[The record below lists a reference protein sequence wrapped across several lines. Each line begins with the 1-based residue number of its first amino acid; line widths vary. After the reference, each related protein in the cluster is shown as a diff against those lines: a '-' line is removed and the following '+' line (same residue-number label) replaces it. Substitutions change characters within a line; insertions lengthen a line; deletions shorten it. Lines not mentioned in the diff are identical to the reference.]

1 MEEEFQ
7 DAVEEV
13 DESAAARAAEGTLKV
28 RAYLQSLSVSLNEE
42 GTDARLALLGMEGL
56 EAHVTF
62 AGGGMTVSGQL
73 GNLTAQD
80 TYTAPSTPYEMLGL
94 RSAEEHSLLTF
105 EYEAPSEAVRAVAR
119 AAMKYDSSVRV
130 RMSSVQLSYWHPAV
144 MRTVNYMLEGVLG
157 ALMSAT
163 ANTVAHMARSM
174 MGSPE
179 VSAMSLD
186 VVVESPLVNLPTVA
200 GGTDGFSADLGR
212 LSVHNTLEHRA
223 AAQSKLASAAGL
235 EGEASLDCWSVTIE
249 QMHLHA
255 RRSEESAITPE
266 EAELLSDM
274 AFDVTVERG
283 VGASAGRALV
293 VSATGGELACRCS
306 KAQYVLL
313 MRVFSLNLA
322 GAGDR
327 HTVQLQQLATE
338 RPNTHASPAPPPR
351 ERAGVSFTHAIVP
364 ETAATMLVRLN
375 LPLVTLELRNEDAL
389 SEGGLARI
397 SMRSYAIEYT
407 NSRGGVQVALA
418 LDALRAD
425 DLLHGGTEFVKTVH
439 GSTTESTQFVHLEYS
454 RNFDGT
460 ESELELHFSRLHVE
474 WNADTI
480 ASLLTL
486 ARTPF
491 ADDDVME
498 EEFQDAVEEVDESA
512 AARAAEGTLKVR
524 AYLQSLS
531 VSLNEEGTDARLA
544 LLGMEGLEAHVTFAG
559 GGMTVSGQLGNLTAQ
574 DTYTAPSTP
583 YEMLGLRSA
592 EEHSL
597 LTFEYEAPSEAVRAV
612 ARAAMK
618 YDSSVR
624 VRMSSVQLSYWH
636 PAVMRTVNY
645 MLEGVLGALMS
656 ATANTVA
663 HMARSM
669 MGSPEV
675 SAMSLDVVVESPLVN
690 LPTVAGGTDGF
701 SADLGRLSVHNT
713 LEHRAAAQSKLA
725 SAAGL
730 EGEASLDCW
739 SVTIEQMHLHA
750 RRSEESAI
758 TPEEAELLS
767 DMAFDVTVERGVGAS
782 AGRALVVSATGGELA
797 CRCSKAQYVL
807 LMRVFSLNLA
817 GAGDRHTVQDDGIR
831 VHADQKPDD
840 EGDSAEAAEIA
851 FLEESTTLTMNLKF
865 NLGSAALQ
873 LDDEEGSLV
882 SIALRR
888 LGVDYKQNGKSGSEI
903 ECSCGAVE
911 MCNAR
916 KGAGMRALLCADANL
931 PQKPKDES
939 APLSPP
945 QVQFIYSNELPSG
958 NRVIVANVHGTKMLL
973 VPVVFASVHAF
984 FVSGG
989 DASKETQQDDHGVS
1003 PSPPSPSRA
1012 TAYAMSS
1019 AMLSPLETGRRKVQS
1034 HVTSTPR
1041 STASGGTLQVRLWL
1055 DASELVLPKDADK
1068 LDGESIAL
1076 RGALCAKYHDS
1087 HGHDQLDLEVMQL
1100 QLKVIHESVASTV
1113 LAPTSLSAK
1122 ISRGPSHTGSKV
1134 EMSLMIDEQVDCCIS
1149 YKDCKLAADIA
1160 FELRGAAASG
1170 DTVDD
1175 APSISVGGRVDEM
1188 DVESFTMKELRTII
1202 KAAGLAFEDC
1212 IERGDVQARAREAQ
1226 QRMKEQGVTLLYSD
1240 ISEDRDLMVRN
1251 PTQPQVS
1258 CAVQVEGF
1266 RLVLINDLNGRTAPL
1281 VSTMIRPL
1289 AFMGSGTSAHF
1300 ELGGEV
1306 GINIDMRN
1314 ANMSLWEPL
1323 LEPFKFEL
1331 TASMINGKDKLNDVK
1346 FEAKKP
1352 MNLNL
1357 SSDMCVLLSSTVITL
1372 FEDVTGSAKVG
1383 VGEDVF
1389 TPFTICNEIGLVLRY
1404 GRSRAGPPEAIL
1416 LPAER
1421 QAFNFWPELD
1431 DRLLL
1436 CDPKGPPPTSL
1447 CLAVD
1452 GWNQVHDVPIE
1463 RVGKQL
1469 VDLHS
1474 PKNAGVRARII
1485 CETTLVND
1493 ERRVRIMSTTQLR
1506 NQTRELLCVRIGR
1519 PNQQA
1524 DSIHTLAPGET
1535 LPMPPQHGSFAYR
1548 VCLRPMDGDY
1558 DWSSQCSIPSD
1569 DGSIQ
1574 PAGSASF
1581 RCPLMSHANH
1591 AWHCVMHHEGRK
1603 QGICEVRI
1611 LPSMMLTN
1619 LLSSTLHFELTDPK
1633 SSACTSWTVKSGDTL
1648 PLHAFVANAALYL
1661 SVHVKGYGPSQHL
1674 LVSVPAPTDE
1684 SNTIKRSLHVF
1695 DRYRNTLSISACSE
1709 RLQSSVHRLSL
1720 WAPYW
1725 VINNTGLPLLIRQV
1739 GATHGF
1745 TGDEPTVVR
1754 EIVCENQRR
1763 PTAFHNFSAKNLYP
1777 TDVHGPFSDEHM
1789 KRKYM
1794 NLSSVWLPPGWIW
1807 LDDKWELERSATD
1820 SDDAGWQYGVGW
1832 TTGWSAEANALAIVR
1847 RRRWARNRIRPSAMS
1862 QAALATM
1869 TDGAIDQLGFEDLQ
1883 VLLNTVGCSTEQVT
1897 ELADLRHLCRRARD
1911 AARHQQAE
1919 NGSSLAEGVAT
1930 PVMPPVQEKTNL
1942 EVQLPSS
1949 RWSPPVNLEAVGTH
1963 ALLELQPMPHGQPRS
1978 GSYQLGISIHACP
1991 GQFGRSKMLT
2001 ISHRVVLCNQL
2012 TQPIAY
2018 KQHNSAFIG
2027 QLLRPGEKAPFHWQQ
2042 ANIARLL
2049 SISLVHAGKTKDEAL
2064 SSCDWSC
2071 AFPIEEVGDMTIVSR
2086 MQNSRE
2092 KVFILVD
2099 VQVSGSEIKVIFAAQ
2114 DSALAPYRIDNMSHH
2129 ALIVSQSPCHELQHP
2144 RVIEEIHPGVQLP
2157 FAWEQVVNRPQLDLH
2172 VAGQRLRLCL
2182 DDLQLSQTF
2191 NVHAADGRVERL
2203 RYRMLMDGPVKVL
2216 QVMHAMGQRQGS
2228 SKFDDDGRLR
2238 RKLNVSFGLVGLS
2251 LIDKTPREL
2260 LYFTAAGVSLAINES
2275 AVRSS
2280 VHLTVQRLQVDNQL
2294 AGATFPVMLCPSWS
2308 EEESALNSR
2317 PPTVELL
2324 LQRNSAAPG
2333 VYFFETVSLR
2343 IQTLRLL
2350 VDTILVR
2357 EFLLFFWLLYA
2368 DITHLLASLLHTL
2381 GYHNEESTVRQT
2393 QKIYLRWL
2401 NIQPLRL
2408 IISCR
2413 SVYGGRMLDSLTEGV
2428 PAGAIGLLNSAG
2440 ALLANIDKM
2449 PLLLKALV
2457 LDNCF
2462 APVDVLA
2469 SLVGASYKEQILAQ
2483 LYKVVLSIDLLGN
2496 PRNFWNHMATGVTDA
2511 FYEPLNGIL
2520 EGPEE
2525 FAQGV
2530 LRGGKSLTTNVVLG
2544 VTGSIGKIAGS
2555 MAKGVAELTLDQAY
2569 LAKRAPT
2576 SSPRSLEQGMVAG
2589 AEGFGRAFKS
2599 GLSGFV
2605 SKPLEGARK
2614 GGLEGLAKGFA
2625 QGTVGLLVKPMVG
2638 LADGISSAS
2647 EGLTSYATET
2657 KHEERQRLP
2666 RALGPAGELTPF
2678 SEMSARMQQLLV
2690 SLDDNRSGGTSR
2702 GRFCG
2707 HAFCGGPA
2715 DFGKKVVLTTTS
2727 HIVEVALNT
2736 GSSGGGGNSI
2746 QWTERLPFVAA
2757 VEETPNEVVL
2767 HLRDGGMRF
2776 IACSHPHALQEL
2788 FSLLNKA
2795 VTGISS

>member
-1 MEEEFQ
+1 
-7 DAVEEV
+7 
-13 DESAAARAAEGTLKV
+13 
-28 RAYLQSLSVSLNEE
+28 
-42 GTDARLALLGMEGL
+42 
-56 EAHVTF
+56 
-62 AGGGMTVSGQL
+62 
-73 GNLTAQD
+73 
-80 TYTAPSTPYEMLGL
+80 
-94 RSAEEHSLLTF
+94 
-105 EYEAPSEAVRAVAR
+105 
-119 AAMKYDSSVRV
+119 
-130 RMSSVQLSYWHPAV
+130 
-144 MRTVNYMLEGVLG
+144 
-157 ALMSAT
+157 
-163 ANTVAHMARSM
+163 
-174 MGSPE
+174 
-179 VSAMSLD
+179 
-186 VVVESPLVNLPTVA
+186 
-200 GGTDGFSADLGR
+200 
-212 LSVHNTLEHRA
+212 
-223 AAQSKLASAAGL
+223 
-235 EGEASLDCWSVTIE
+235 
-249 QMHLHA
+249 
-255 RRSEESAITPE
+255 
-266 EAELLSDM
+266 
-274 AFDVTVERG
+274 
-283 VGASAGRALV
+283 
-293 VSATGGELACRCS
+293 
-306 KAQYVLL
+306 
-313 MRVFSLNLA
+313 
-322 GAGDR
+322 
-327 HTVQLQQLATE
+327 
-338 RPNTHASPAPPPR
+338 
-351 ERAGVSFTHAIVP
+351 
-364 ETAATMLVRLN
+364 
-375 LPLVTLELRNEDAL
+375 
-389 SEGGLARI
+389 
-397 SMRSYAIEYT
+397 
-407 NSRGGVQVALA
+407 
-418 LDALRAD
+418 
-425 DLLHGGTEFVKTVH
+425 
-439 GSTTESTQFVHLEYS
+439 
-454 RNFDGT
+454 
-460 ESELELHFSRLHVE
+460 
-474 WNADTI
+474 
-480 ASLLTL
+480 
-486 ARTPF
+486 
-491 ADDDVME
+491 
-498 EEFQDAVEEVDESA
+498 
-512 AARAAEGTLKVR
+512 
-524 AYLQSLS
+524 
-531 VSLNEEGTDARLA
+531 
-544 LLGMEGLEAHVTFAG
+544 
-559 GGMTVSGQLGNLTAQ
+559 
-574 DTYTAPSTP
+574 
-583 YEMLGLRSA
+583 
-592 EEHSL
+592 
-597 LTFEYEAPSEAVRAV
+597 
-612 ARAAMK
+612 
-618 YDSSVR
+618 
-624 VRMSSVQLSYWH
+624 
-636 PAVMRTVNY
+636 
-645 MLEGVLGALMS
+645 
-656 ATANTVA
+656 
-663 HMARSM
+663 
-669 MGSPEV
+669 
-675 SAMSLDVVVESPLVN
+675 
-690 LPTVAGGTDGF
+690 
-701 SADLGRLSVHNT
+701 
-713 LEHRAAAQSKLA
+713 
-725 SAAGL
+725 
-730 EGEASLDCW
+730 
-739 SVTIEQMHLHA
+739 
-750 RRSEESAI
+750 
-758 TPEEAELLS
+758 
-767 DMAFDVTVERGVGAS
+767 
-782 AGRALVVSATGGELA
+782 
-797 CRCSKAQYVL
+797 
-807 LMRVFSLNLA
+807 
-817 GAGDRHTVQDDGIR
+817 
-831 VHADQKPDD
+831 
-840 EGDSAEAAEIA
+840 
-851 FLEESTTLTMNLKF
+851 
-865 NLGSAALQ
+865 
-873 LDDEEGSLV
+873 
-882 SIALRR
+882 
-888 LGVDYKQNGKSGSEI
+888 
-903 ECSCGAVE
+903 
-911 MCNAR
+911 
-916 KGAGMRALLCADANL
+916 
-931 PQKPKDES
+931 
-939 APLSPP
+939 
-945 QVQFIYSNELPSG
+945 
-958 NRVIVANVHGTKMLL
+958 
-973 VPVVFASVHAF
+973 
-984 FVSGG
+984 
-989 DASKETQQDDHGVS
+989 
-1003 PSPPSPSRA
+1003 
-1012 TAYAMSS
+1012 
-1019 AMLSPLETGRRKVQS
+1019 
-1034 HVTSTPR
+1034 
-1041 STASGGTLQVRLWL
+1041 
-1055 DASELVLPKDADK
+1055 
-1068 LDGESIAL
+1068 
-1076 RGALCAKYHDS
+1076 
-1087 HGHDQLDLEVMQL
+1087 
-1100 QLKVIHESVASTV
+1100 
-1113 LAPTSLSAK
+1113 
-1122 ISRGPSHTGSKV
+1122 
-1134 EMSLMIDEQVDCCIS
+1134 
-1149 YKDCKLAADIA
+1149 
-1160 FELRGAAASG
+1160 
-1170 DTVDD
+1170 
-1175 APSISVGGRVDEM
+1175 
-1188 DVESFTMKELRTII
+1188 
-1202 KAAGLAFEDC
+1202 
-1212 IERGDVQARAREAQ
+1212 
-1226 QRMKEQGVTLLYSD
+1226 
-1240 ISEDRDLMVRN
+1240 
-1251 PTQPQVS
+1251 
-1258 CAVQVEGF
+1258 
-1266 RLVLINDLNGRTAPL
+1266 
-1281 VSTMIRPL
+1281 
-1289 AFMGSGTSAHF
+1289 
-1300 ELGGEV
+1300 
-1306 GINIDMRN
+1306 
-1314 ANMSLWEPL
+1314 
-1323 LEPFKFEL
+1323 
-1331 TASMINGKDKLNDVK
+1331 
-1346 FEAKKP
+1346 
-1352 MNLNL
+1352 
-1357 SSDMCVLLSSTVITL
+1357 
-1372 FEDVTGSAKVG
+1372 
-1383 VGEDVF
+1383 
-1389 TPFTICNEIGLVLRY
+1389 
-1404 GRSRAGPPEAIL
+1404 
-1416 LPAER
+1416 
-1421 QAFNFWPELD
+1421 
-1431 DRLLL
+1431 
-1436 CDPKGPPPTSL
+1436 
-1447 CLAVD
+1447 
-1452 GWNQVHDVPIE
+1452 
-1463 RVGKQL
+1463 
-1469 VDLHS
+1469 
-1474 PKNAGVRARII
+1474 
-1485 CETTLVND
+1485 
-1493 ERRVRIMSTTQLR
+1493 
-1506 NQTRELLCVRIGR
+1506 
-1519 PNQQA
+1519 
-1524 DSIHTLAPGET
+1524 
-1535 LPMPPQHGSFAYR
+1535 
-1548 VCLRPMDGDY
+1548 
-1558 DWSSQCSIPSD
+1558 
-1569 DGSIQ
+1569 
-1574 PAGSASF
+1574 
-1581 RCPLMSHANH
+1581 
-1591 AWHCVMHHEGRK
+1591 
-1603 QGICEVRI
+1603 
-1611 LPSMMLTN
+1611 MLTN

-2228 SKFDDDGRLR
+2228 SKFEDDGRLR